1 VPTPALV
8 VFTKDSRD
16 NILAA
21 GASESWVVNE
31 NNAKRQRY
39 LVCTRNAHA
48 ASFAPE
54 EPHGAA
60 FLVGLIKGLRH
71 VGFDGKGLRRYAIEI
86 SQYAELNRNRIWRP
100 EWRNPV
106 KYTTLEELGINAD
119 KLDLKTVRP
128 TVKRDSGPAAGSTA
142 GIRALSISDAK
153 QGLALKFGVPPEAIE
168 ILIRG

>member
-1 VPTPALV
+1 MSTPALV

-16 NILAA
+16 DILAA

-39 LVCTRNAHA
+39 LVCTRNALA
-48 ASFAPE
+48 ASFAPD

-86 SQYAELNRNRIWRP
+86 SQYAELNVEGVWHP

-106 KYTTLEELGINAD
+106 KYTTLEELGID
-119 KLDLKTVRP
+119 TEKLDFKTVRA
-128 TVKRDSGPAAGSTA
+128 TAKRPGAPAAAA
-142 GIRALSISDAK
+142 GGIHPLSIPEAK
-153 QGLALKFGVPPEAIE
+153 RGLALKFEVPPEAIE
-168 ILIRG
+168 IIIRG